1 MPIVAIATI
10 AIIAT
15 IATIVPIA
23 TIATIVAISTL
34 NSQLSTFKM
43 TVYEIAEEFIQLTNC
58 SVFLTGKA
66 GTGKTTML
74 RQIREVAFKQTAV
87 VAPTGVAAI
96 NAGGTTIHS
105 FFQLPFSPF
114 LPTIEAKKAF
124 IAKQQVSSVRRKIYR
139 ELELLIID
147 EVSMVRAD
155 VLDAIDT
162 VLRHYRFRP
171 NEPFGG
177 VQVVF
182 IGDMYQ
188 LPPVCVGEEW
198 ELLRR
203 YYESPYFFHS
213 QVIYQDPP
221 IYIELDKIFRQSN
234 QQFINLLNE
243 VRNNQLTPDTF
254 RLLSHCYQPN
264 FRNVDEYITLTTHNA
279 SADAINNDELAKID
293 APYYKFMA
301 HIDRDFPER
310 IFPTEVELVLKLGAK
325 VMFIANDMAQP
336 RRYYN
341 GKIGEI
347 TEINDNEIWVTC
359 DGESEAIKVSLEV
372 WENKSY
378 TIDPETNQLE
388 EKTLGTFTQY
398 PLRLA
403 WAITIH
409 KSQGLTFDR
418 VVIDAAAAF
427 ASGQV
432 YVALSRCR
440 SLDGIVLTSQIN
452 PNSLAV
458 DPQIVRYS
466 EQRLPIVELERQVE
480 LFKSRYSL
488 QLLVKLFSLE
498 DLMSHTVSFV
508 NYIKTVLD
516 DFNEDT
522 APYLDELLANVNSLY
537 AVARR
542 FVAQLLSFN
551 PKSDIVRIAERVKAA
566 AGYFVPQLDDL
577 LILIESS
584 PAITES
590 KVEAQDYIDRLQAIF
605 EITSQLRH
613 VIDGI
618 ADDISVVNYFDAKQS
633 YKVPPFKVKA
643 YVVEREVKMLKTDH
657 PKLYKMLATWRND
670 YCKENNIPAFQMF
683 GNATLV
689 EVSNKL
695 PIEIE
700 QLIKIKG
707 FGKIKIQRFG
717 KECVD
722 IVRIYCRENGIEASS
737 QSDITFEP
745 ESEYGD
751 EKPKKRKRREKEKV
765 EKIPSEEIT
774 LSLIN
779 QGKTLQEIADERGLV
794 LGTIYTHL
802 AKLIHAKK
810 IDIAQYVDADLL
822 NKVMSILNTTPEI
835 SNSELFEFLEGSATY
850 DDLRLIRAY
859 QLSINNQ

>member
-1 MPIVAIATI
+1 MSI
-10 AIIAT
+10 
-15 IATIVPIA
+15 
-23 TIATIVAISTL
+23 
-34 NSQLSTFKM
+34 
-43 TVYEIAEEFIQLTNC
+43 YEIAEEFIQLTNC

-74 RQIREVAFKQTAV
+74 RQIRDVAFKQIAV

-114 LPTIEAKKAF
+114 IPTIEAKKSF
-124 IAKQQVSSVRRKIYR
+124 IAKQQVNNVRRKIYR

-198 ELLRR
+198 DLLRR
-203 YYESPYFFHS
+203 YYETPYFFHS
-213 QVIYQDPP
+213 QVIRQDPP

-254 RLLSHCYQPN
+254 RLLNHCYQPN

-310 IFPTEVELVLKLGAK
+310 IFPTEIELILKLGAK

-347 TEINDNEIWVTC
+347 TEINNNEIWVTC
-359 DGESEAIKVSLEV
+359 EGETEAIKVSLEV

-378 TIDPETNQLE
+378 TIDPKTNQIE
-388 EKTLGTFTQY
+388 EKLLGTFTQY

-480 LFKSRYSL
+480 LFKSRYSI
-488 QLLVKLFSLE
+488 QLLAKLFSLE
-498 DLMSHTVSFV
+498 DLMSHTFSFV

-522 APYLDELLANVNSLY
+522 VPYLDEILKRVNDLY
-537 AVARR
+537 AVAQR

-551 PKSDIVRIAERVKAA
+551 PKSDILRIAERVKAA
-566 AGYFVPQLDDL
+566 SGYFVPQLDDL

-590 KVEAQDYIDRLQAIF
+590 KVEAQDYIDRLQAVF
-605 EITSQLRH
+605 EIASQLRH
-613 VIDGI
+613 IIAGI
-618 ADDISVVNYFDAKQS
+618 ADDISVINYFDVKQS

-643 YVVEREVKMLKTDH
+643 YVVEREVKMLKTEH
-657 PKLYKMLATWRND
+657 PKLYKMLATWRNE

-683 GNATLV
+683 SNATLV
-689 EVSNKL
+689 EVSNRL
-695 PIEIE
+695 PIELE
-700 QLIKIKG
+700 SLIKIKG

-722 IVRIYCRENGIEASS
+722 IVRIYCRENGIDASS
-737 QSDITFEP
+737 QSDIAFEP
-745 ESEYGD
+745 ESEYGNAAEEGRD
-751 EKPKKRKRREKEKV
+751 AINCVSKNKKSRRKEKEKK
-765 EKIPSEEIT
+765 EKTPTEEIT

-779 QGKTLQEIADERGLV
+779 QGKTLQEIADERSLV
-794 LGTIYTHL
+794 LSTIYTHL

-822 NKVMSILNTTPEI
+822 DRVMLILNETPEI
-835 SNSELFEFLEGSATY
+835 SNSELFERFEGFVTY
-850 DDLRLIRAY
+850 DELRLIRAH
-859 QLSINNQ
+859 QLSSNNQSVDH

>member
-1 MPIVAIATI
+1 MTI
-10 AIIAT
+10 
-15 IATIVPIA
+15 
-23 TIATIVAISTL
+23 
-34 NSQLSTFKM
+34 
-43 TVYEIAEEFIQLTNC
+43 YEIAEEFIQLTNC
-58 SVFLTGKA
+58 SIFLTGKA

-74 RQIREVAFKQTAV
+74 RQIREAAFKQTAV

-114 LPTIEAKKAF
+114 IPTVEAKKSF
-124 IAKQQVSSVRRKIYR
+124 IAKQQVNSVRRKIYR

-155 VLDAIDT
+155 MLDAIDT

-198 ELLRR
+198 DLLRR

-213 QVIYQDPP
+213 QVIKQQPP

-243 VRNNQLTPDTF
+243 VRNNQLTSDTL
-254 RLLSHCYQPN
+254 RLLNLCYNPD
-264 FRNVDEYITLTTHNA
+264 FRNVDDYITLTTHNA

-293 APYYKFMA
+293 AHYYKYMA

-310 IFPTEVELVLKLGAK
+310 IFPTEVELTLKLGAK

-347 TEINDNEIWVTC
+347 TEINNNEIWVTC

-378 TIDPETNQLE
+378 TIDPKTNQLE

-440 SLDGIVLTSQIN
+440 SLDGIVLTSLIN

-466 EQRLPIVELERQVE
+466 EQRLPIAELECQVE
-480 LFKSRYSL
+480 LFKSRYSI

-498 DLMSHTVSFV
+498 DLMSHTFSFV
-508 NYIKTVLD
+508 NYIKTVLA
-516 DFNEDT
+516 DFNEET
-522 APYLDELLANVNSLY
+522 APYLDEVLTRVNSLY
-537 AVARR
+537 AVAQR

-566 AGYFVPQLDDL
+566 AGYFIPQLDDL

-605 EITSQLRH
+605 EIASQLRH

-618 ADDISVVNYFDAKQS
+618 SDDISVINYFDAKQS

-657 PKLYKMLATWRND
+657 PKLYKILASWRND
-670 YCKENNIPAFQMF
+670 YCKDNNIPVYTMF
-683 GNATLV
+683 SNATLV
-689 EVSNKL
+689 EISNSL

-700 QLIKIKG
+700 KLPKIKG
-707 FGKIKIQRFG
+707 FGKVKIQRFG
-717 KECVD
+717 KECID
-722 IVRIYCRENGIEASS
+722 IVRIYCRENGIDTST
-737 QSDITFEP
+737 QSNIAFES

-751 EKPKKRKRREKEKV
+751 ETPKKRKRREKEKV

-779 QGKTLQEIADERGLV
+779 QDKTLQEIADERTLT

-822 NKVMSILNTTPEI
+822 DRVMSILDATPEI
-835 SNSELFEFLEGSATY
+835 SNSELFESLEGSVTY
-850 DDLRLIRAY
+850 EELRLIRAY
-859 QLSINNQ
+859 QLSSNNK

>member
-1 MPIVAIATI
+1 MTI
-10 AIIAT
+10 
-15 IATIVPIA
+15 
-23 TIATIVAISTL
+23 
-34 NSQLSTFKM
+34 
-43 TVYEIAEEFIQLTNC
+43 YEIAEEFIQLTNC
-58 SVFLTGKA
+58 SIFLTGKA

-74 RQIREVAFKQTAV
+74 RQIREATFKQTAV

-124 IAKQQVSSVRRKIYR
+124 IAKQQVSNVRRKIYR

-213 QVIYQDPP
+213 QVIHKDPP

-254 RLLSHCYQPN
+254 RLLNHCYQPN

-347 TEINDNEIWVTC
+347 TEINDSEIWVTC

-480 LFKSRYSL
+480 LFKSRYSI
-488 QLLVKLFSLE
+488 QLLVKLFGLG

-522 APYLDELLANVNSLY
+522 APYLDDVLARVNSLY

-542 FVAQLLSFN
+542 FVAQILSFN

-670 YCKENNIPAFQMF
+670 YCKENNIIVYQMF
-683 GNATLV
+683 TNKVLV
-689 EVSNKL
+689 DVSNSL
-695 PIEIE
+695 PTEIE
-700 QLIKIKG
+700 HLSKIKG

-722 IVRIYCRENGIEASS
+722 IVRIYCRENGIDVSA
-737 QSDITFEP
+737 QADIAFEP

-779 QGKTLQEIADERGLV
+779 QGKTLPEIADERGLV

-822 NKVMSILNTTPEI
+822 NRVMSILNTTPEI
-835 SNSELFEFLEGSATY
+835 SNSELFESLEGSATY

-859 QLSINNQ
+859 QLSDSNK

>member
-1 MPIVAIATI
+1 MTI
-10 AIIAT
+10 
-15 IATIVPIA
+15 
-23 TIATIVAISTL
+23 
-34 NSQLSTFKM
+34 
-43 TVYEIAEEFIQLTNC
+43 YEIAEEFIQLTNC
-58 SVFLTGKA
+58 SIFLTGKA

-74 RQIREVAFKQTAV
+74 RQIREATFKQTAV

-124 IAKQQVSSVRRKIYR
+124 IAKQQVSNVRRKIYR

-213 QVIYQDPP
+213 QVIHKDPP

-234 QQFINLLNE
+234 QLFINLLNE

-254 RLLSHCYQPN
+254 RLLNHCYQPN

-480 LFKSRYSL
+480 LFKSRYSI
-488 QLLVKLFSLE
+488 QLLVKLFGLG

-522 APYLDELLANVNSLY
+522 APYLDDVLARVNSLY

-670 YCKENNIPAFQMF
+670 YCKENNIIVYQMF
-683 GNATLV
+683 TNKVLV
-689 EVSNKL
+689 DVSNSL
-695 PIEIE
+695 PTEIE
-700 QLIKIKG
+700 HLSKIKG

-722 IVRIYCRENGIEASS
+722 IVRIYCRENGIDVSA
-737 QSDITFEP
+737 QADIAFEP

-779 QGKTLQEIADERGLV
+779 QGKTLPEIADERGLV

-822 NKVMSILNTTPEI
+822 NRVMSILNTTPEI
-835 SNSELFEFLEGSATY
+835 SNSELFESLEGSATY

>member
-1 MPIVAIATI
+1 MSI
-10 AIIAT
+10 
-15 IATIVPIA
+15 
-23 TIATIVAISTL
+23 
-34 NSQLSTFKM
+34 
-43 TVYEIAEEFIQLTNC
+43 YEIAEEFIQLTNC
-58 SVFLTGKA
+58 SIFLTGKA

-74 RQIREVAFKQTAV
+74 RQIREATFKQTAV

-124 IAKQQVSSVRRKIYR
+124 IAKQQVSNVRRKIYR

-213 QVIYQDPP
+213 QVIHKDPP

-234 QQFINLLNE
+234 QLFINLLNE

-254 RLLSHCYQPN
+254 RLLNHCYQPN

-480 LFKSRYSL
+480 LFKSRYSI
-488 QLLVKLFSLE
+488 QLLVKLFGLG

-522 APYLDELLANVNSLY
+522 APYLDDVLARVNSLY

-542 FVAQLLSFN
+542 FVAQILSFN

-670 YCKENNIPAFQMF
+670 YCKENNIIVYQMF
-683 GNATLV
+683 TNKVLV
-689 EVSNKL
+689 DVSNSL
-695 PIEIE
+695 PTEIE
-700 QLIKIKG
+700 HLSKIKG

-722 IVRIYCRENGIEASS
+722 IVRIYCRENGIDVSA
-737 QSDITFEP
+737 QADIAFEP

-779 QGKTLQEIADERGLV
+779 QGKTLPEIADERGLV

-822 NKVMSILNTTPEI
+822 NRVMSILNTTPEI
-835 SNSELFEFLEGSATY
+835 SNSELFESLEGSATY

-859 QLSINNQ
+859 QLSDSNK

>member
-1 MPIVAIATI
+1 
-10 AIIAT
+10 
-15 IATIVPIA
+15 
-23 TIATIVAISTL
+23 
-34 NSQLSTFKM
+34 M

-114 LPTIEAKKAF
+114 IPTIEAKKSF
-124 IAKQQVSSVRRKIYR
+124 IAKQQVNSVRRKIYR

-378 TIDPETNQLE
+378 TIDPKTNQLE

-537 AVARR
+537 TVARR
-542 FVAQLLSFN
+542 FIAQLLSFN

>member
-1 MPIVAIATI
+1 MEKESCFKELT
-10 AIIAT
+10 
-15 IATIVPIA
+15 
-23 TIATIVAISTL
+23 
-34 NSQLSTFKM
+34 NSQLELAYDLIENTG
-43 TVYEIAEEFIQLTNC
+43 VNL
-58 SVFLTGKA
+58 FLTGKA
-66 GTGKTTML
+66 GTGKTTFL
-74 RQIREVAFKQTAV
+74 RKLQRQSYKRMVV

-96 NAGGTTIHS
+96 NAGGVTIHS

-114 LPTIEAKKAF
+114 LPTIEEKKAF
-124 IAKQQVSSVRRKIYR
+124 IAKQQVNSVRRKIYR

-155 VLDAIDT
+155 MLDAIDT

-198 ELLRR
+198 DLLRR

-213 QVIYQDPP
+213 QVIKQQPP

-234 QQFINLLNE
+234 QRFINLLNE
-243 VRNNQLTPDTF
+243 VRNNQLTPDTL
-254 RLLSHCYQPN
+254 RLLNLCYQPD
-264 FRNVDEYITLTTHNA
+264 FRNVDDYITLTTHNA
-279 SADAINNDELAKID
+279 SADAINNDELVKID
-293 APYYKFMA
+293 APYYKYMA

-310 IFPTEVELVLKLGAK
+310 IFPTDVELTLKLGAK

-347 TEINDNEIWVTC
+347 TEINNNEIWVTC

-378 TIDPETNQLE
+378 TIDPKTNQLE

-440 SLDGIVLTSQIN
+440 SLDGIVLTSLIN

-466 EQRLPIVELERQVE
+466 EQRLPIAELECQVE
-480 LFKSRYSL
+480 LFKSRYSI

-498 DLMSHTVSFV
+498 DLMSHTFSFV
-508 NYIKTVLD
+508 NYIKTVLA
-516 DFNEDT
+516 DFNEET
-522 APYLDELLANVNSLY
+522 APYLDEVLTRVNSLY
-537 AVARR
+537 AVAQR

-566 AGYFVPQLDDL
+566 AGYFIPQLDDL

-590 KVEAQDYIDRLQAIF
+590 KVEAQDYVDRLQAIF
-605 EITSQLRH
+605 EIASQLRH

-618 ADDISVVNYFDAKQS
+618 ADDISVINYFDAKQS

-657 PKLYKMLATWRND
+657 PKLYKMLASWRND
-670 YCKENNIPAFQMF
+670 YCKDNNIPVYTMF
-683 GNATLV
+683 SNATLV
-689 EVSNKL
+689 EISNRL

-700 QLIKIKG
+700 QLPKIKG
-707 FGKIKIQRFG
+707 FGKVKIQRFG
-717 KECVD
+717 KECID
-722 IVRIYCRENGIEASS
+722 IVRIYCRENGIDTTT
-737 QSDITFEP
+737 QSDIAFEP

-751 EKPKKRKRREKEKV
+751 ETPKKRKRREKEKA

-779 QGKTLQEIADERGLV
+779 QGKTLQEIADERTLT

-810 IDIAQYVDADLL
+810 
-822 NKVMSILNTTPEI
+822 NRHRSICRCRFI
-835 SNSELFEFLEGSATY
+835 G
-850 DDLRLIRAY
+850 
-859 QLSINNQ
+859 

>member
-1 MPIVAIATI
+1 MTI
-10 AIIAT
+10 
-15 IATIVPIA
+15 
-23 TIATIVAISTL
+23 
-34 NSQLSTFKM
+34 
-43 TVYEIAEEFIQLTNC
+43 YEIAEEFIQLTNC

-74 RQIREVAFKQTAV
+74 RQIREVAFKQIAV

-114 LPTIEAKKAF
+114 LPTIEAKKSF
-124 IAKQQVSSVRRKIYR
+124 IAKQQVSRVRRKIYR

-162 VLRHYRFRP
+162 VLRHYRFRS

-198 ELLRR
+198 DLLRR

-213 QVIYQDPP
+213 QVIKQQPP

-234 QQFINLLNE
+234 QMFINLLNE
-243 VRNNQLTPDTF
+243 VRNNQLTPDTL
-254 RLLSHCYQPN
+254 RLLNHCYQPN

-279 SADAINNDELAKID
+279 SADAINNNELAKID
-293 APYYKFMA
+293 APYYKFIA

-310 IFPTEVELVLKLGAK
+310 NFPTEVELTLKLGAK

-347 TEINDNEIWVTC
+347 TEINNDEIWVTC
-359 DGESEAIKVSLEV
+359 DGEDEAIKVSLEI

-378 TIDPETNQLE
+378 TIDPKTNQIE
-388 EKTLGTFTQY
+388 EKLLGTFTQY

-466 EQRLPIVELERQVE
+466 EQRLPIAELECQVE
-480 LFKSRYSL
+480 LFKSRYSI

-498 DLMSHTVSFV
+498 DLMSHTFSFV
-508 NYIKTVLD
+508 NYIKTVLA
-516 DFNEDT
+516 DFNEET
-522 APYLDELLANVNSLY
+522 APYLDEVLTRVNSLY
-537 AVARR
+537 AVAQR

-566 AGYFVPQLDDL
+566 AGYFIPQLDDL

-605 EITSQLRH
+605 EIASQLRH

-618 ADDISVVNYFDAKQS
+618 SNDISVINYFDAKQS

-657 PKLYKMLATWRND
+657 PKLYKILASWRND
-670 YCKENNIPAFQMF
+670 YCKDNNIPVYTMF
-683 GNATLV
+683 NNATLV
-689 EVSNKL
+689 EVSNRL

-700 QLIKIKG
+700 QLVKIKG

-722 IVRIYCRENGIEASS
+722 IVRIYCRENGIDVSA
-737 QSDITFEP
+737 QSDIGFEP
-745 ESEYGD
+745 ESDYGD
-751 EKPKKRKRREKEKV
+751 EIPKKSKRSKKEKA
-765 EKIPSEEIT
+765 EKTPSEEIT

-779 QGKTLQEIADERGLV
+779 QGKTLQDVADERGLV
-794 LGTIYTHL
+794 LSTIYTHL

-810 IDIAQYVDADLL
+810 IDIAQYVDVDLL
-822 NKVMSILNTTPEI
+822 DRVMSILTAAPEI
-835 SNSELFEFLEGSATY
+835 SNTELFESFKGSVSY
-850 DDLRLIRAY
+850 DELRLIRAY
-859 QLSINNQ
+859 QVSIVGN

>member
-1 MPIVAIATI
+1 MSI
-10 AIIAT
+10 
-15 IATIVPIA
+15 
-23 TIATIVAISTL
+23 
-34 NSQLSTFKM
+34 
-43 TVYEIAEEFIQLTNC
+43 YEIAEEFIQLTNC

-74 RQIREVAFKQTAV
+74 RQIRDVAFKQTAV

-114 LPTIEAKKAF
+114 IPTIEAKKSF
-124 IAKQQVSSVRRKIYR
+124 IAKQQVNNVRRKIYR

-198 ELLRR
+198 DLLRR
-203 YYESPYFFHS
+203 YYETPYFFHS
-213 QVIYQDPP
+213 QVIRQDPP

-254 RLLSHCYQPN
+254 RLLNHCYQPN

-310 IFPTEVELVLKLGAK
+310 IFPTEIELILKLGAK

-347 TEINDNEIWVTC
+347 TEINNNEIWVTC
-359 DGESEAIKVSLEV
+359 EGETEAIKVSLEV

-378 TIDPETNQLE
+378 TINPKTNQIE
-388 EKTLGTFTQY
+388 EKLLGTFTQY

-440 SLDGIVLTSQIN
+440 SLDGIVLTSQVN

-480 LFKSRYSL
+480 LFKSRYSI
-488 QLLVKLFSLE
+488 QLLAKLFSLE
-498 DLMSHTVSFV
+498 DLMSHTFSFV

-522 APYLDELLANVNSLY
+522 APYLDEILKRVNDLY
-537 AVARR
+537 AVAQR

-551 PKSDIVRIAERVKAA
+551 PKLDIVRIAERVKAA
-566 AGYFVPQLDDL
+566 SSYFVPQLDDL

-590 KVEAQDYIDRLQAIF
+590 KVEAQDYIDRLQAVF
-605 EITSQLRH
+605 EIASQLRH
-613 VIDGI
+613 IITGI
-618 ADDISVVNYFDAKQS
+618 ADDISVINYFDVKQS

-643 YVVEREVKMLKTDH
+643 YVVEREVKMLKIEH
-657 PKLYKMLATWRND
+657 PKLYKMLATWRNE

-683 GNATLV
+683 SNATLV
-689 EVSNKL
+689 EVSNRL
-695 PIEIE
+695 PIELE
-700 QLIKIKG
+700 SLIKIKG

-722 IVRIYCRENGIEASS
+722 IVRIYCRENGIDASS
-737 QSDITFEP
+737 QSDIAF
-745 ESEYGD
+745 ESEAEYLSGD
-751 EKPKKRKRREKEKV
+751 TAYHVRSDQDEQSLTKKSRNKRTRKEKI
-765 EKIPSEEIT
+765 EKTPTEEIT

-779 QGKTLQEIADERGLV
+779 LGKTLQEIADERSLV
-794 LGTIYTHL
+794 LSTIYTHL

-822 NKVMSILNTTPEI
+822 DRVMLILNETPEI
-835 SNSELFEFLEGSATY
+835 SNSELFERLEGSVTY
-850 DDLRLIRAY
+850 DELRLIRAH
-859 QLSINNQ
+859 QLSSNNQ

>member
-1 MPIVAIATI
+1 MSI
-10 AIIAT
+10 
-15 IATIVPIA
+15 
-23 TIATIVAISTL
+23 
-34 NSQLSTFKM
+34 
-43 TVYEIAEEFIQLTNC
+43 YEIAEEFIQLTNC
-58 SVFLTGKA
+58 SIFLTGKA

-74 RQIREVAFKQTAV
+74 RQIRQNSLKQIAV

-105 FFQLPFSPF
+105 FFQLPLSPII
-114 LPTIEAKKAF
+114 PTPEARKSF
-124 IAKQQVSSVRRKIYR
+124 IAKQQVNDVRRKVFR

-162 VLRHYRFRP
+162 VLRHYRFRR

-188 LPPVCVGEEW
+188 LPPVCVGDEW

-213 QVIYQDPP
+213 QVIKQQPP

-254 RLLSHCYQPN
+254 RLLNLCYKPD
-264 FRNVDEYITLTTHNA
+264 FRNVEEYITLTTHNA
-279 SADAINNDELAKID
+279 SADAINNDELSKID

-301 HIDRDFPER
+301 RVDRDFPER
-310 IFPTEVELVLKLGAK
+310 NFPTEIELTLKHGAK
-325 VMFIANDMAQP
+325 VMFIANDLSQP

-347 TEINDNEIWVTC
+347 TDINSDEIWVTC
-359 DGESEAIKVSLEV
+359 DGESEPIKVSLEV

-378 TIDPETNQLE
+378 TLDPKTNQIE
-388 EKTLGTFTQY
+388 EKLLGTFTQY

-409 KSQGLTFDR
+409 KSQGLTFDK

-452 PNSLAV
+452 PHSLAV

-466 EQRLPIVELERQVE
+466 EQRLPIAELERQVE
-480 LFKSRYSL
+480 LFKSRYSI
-488 QLLVKLFSLE
+488 QLLTKLFSLE
-498 DLMSHTVSFV
+498 DLMSHTFDFY
-508 NYIKTVLD
+508 NYIKTVLA
-516 DFNEDT
+516 DFNEET
-522 APYLDELLANVNSLY
+522 APYLEDLFTQVNELY
-537 AVARR
+537 G
-542 FVAQLLSFN
+542 VAQRFIYQLNNSN
-551 PKSDIVRIAERVKAA
+551 PTDIEFISSRVKAA
-566 AGYFVPQLDDL
+566 SGYFIPKLDDL
-577 LILIESS
+577 LTLIESS

-590 KVEAQDYIDRLQAIF
+590 KVEAQDYTDRLQSVF

-613 VIDGI
+613 IISGI
-618 ADDISVVNYFDAKQS
+618 AEDISVVNYFNVKQS
-633 YKVPPFKVKA
+633 YRVPTFKVKA
-643 YVVEREVKMLKTDH
+643 YVVEREVNMLKTEH
-657 PKLYKMLATWRND
+657 PKLYKMLASWRND
-670 YCKENNIPAFQMF
+670 YCKENNIIVYQMF
-683 GNATLV
+683 TNKVLV
-689 EVSNKL
+689 DVSNCL
-695 PIEIE
+695 PTEIE
-700 QLIKIKG
+700 HLSKIKG
-707 FGKIKIQRFG
+707 FGKVKIQRYG
-717 KECVD
+717 QDCID
-722 IVRIYCRENGIEASS
+722 IVRLYCRENGI
-737 QSDITFEP
+737 DITTQSNIFFEP

-751 EKPKKRKRREKEKV
+751 EVTESRDAIDSVSKPKKPKRKNKEKA

-774 LSLIN
+774 LTLLN
-779 QGKTLQEIADERGLV
+779 QGKTPEEVASERDMTI
-794 LGTIYTHL
+794 GTIYTHM
-802 AKLIHAKK
+802 AKLINTKK
-810 IDIAQYVDADLL
+810 IDIDQYVDADLL
-822 NKVMSILNTTPEI
+822 NLVMSILNKTPEL
-835 SNSELFEFLEGSATY
+835 SNSELFEQLNGSVSY
-850 DDLRLIRAY
+850 DILRLIRAY
-859 QLSINNQ
+859 QLLHLDC

>member
-1 MPIVAIATI
+1 MSI
-10 AIIAT
+10 
-15 IATIVPIA
+15 
-23 TIATIVAISTL
+23 
-34 NSQLSTFKM
+34 
-43 TVYEIAEEFIQLTNC
+43 YEIAEEFIQLTNC
-58 SVFLTGKA
+58 SIFLTGKA

-74 RQIREVAFKQTAV
+74 RQIREAAFKQTAV

-105 FFQLPFSPF
+105 FFQLPLSPF
-114 LPTIEAKKAF
+114 LPTPEFRKSF
-124 IAKQQVSSVRRKIYR
+124 IAKQQVNNVRRKIYR

-155 VLDAIDT
+155 MLDAIDT
-162 VLRHYRFRP
+162 VLRHYRYRP

-188 LPPVCVGEEW
+188 LPPVCVGGEW

-213 QVIYQDPP
+213 QVIKLQPP

-254 RLLSHCYQPN
+254 RLLNLCYKPN
-264 FRNVDEYITLTTHNA
+264 FRNVEEYITLTTHNA
-279 SADAINNDELAKID
+279 SADAINNDELSKID
-293 APYYKFMA
+293 APYYRFEA

-310 IFPTEVELVLKLGAK
+310 NFPTEVELSLKLGAK

-347 TEINDNEIWVTC
+347 TEINNDEIWVTC
-359 DGESEAIKVSLEV
+359 DGEDEAIKVSLEV

-378 TIDPETNQLE
+378 TINPKTNQLE

-452 PNSLAV
+452 PYSLSV

-480 LFKSRYSL
+480 QHKSRYSI
-488 QLLVKLFSLE
+488 QILVKLFSFE
-498 DLMSHTVSFV
+498 DLMSHTFEFV
-508 NYIKTVLD
+508 NYIKTVLA

-522 APYLDELLANVNSLY
+522 APYLDEVFNLVNSIY
-537 AVARR
+537 SVALR
-542 FVAQLLSFN
+542 FVAQLMSFD
-551 PKSDIVRIAERVKAA
+551 PQLDIERIKQRVNAA
-566 AGYFVPQLDDL
+566 SNYFVPQLDDL
-577 LILIESS
+577 LVLIESS

-590 KVEAQDYIDRLQAIF
+590 KVEAQDYVDRLQSVF
-605 EITSQLRH
+605 EIASHLRH
-613 VIDGI
+613 VIAGI
-618 ADDISVVNYFDAKQS
+618 TDDISVINYFDVKQT

-643 YVVEREVKMLKTDH
+643 YVVEREVKMLKTNH

-670 YCKENNIPAFQMF
+670 YCKDNNIPAFQMF
-683 GNATLV
+683 SNATLV
-689 EVSNKL
+689 EVSNCL
-695 PIEIE
+695 PIELE
-700 QLIKIKG
+700 SLIKIKG

-722 IVRIYCRENGIEASS
+722 IVRIYCRENGIDASA
-737 QSDITFEP
+737 QSDIAF
-745 ESEYGD
+745 ESES
-751 EKPKKRKRREKEKV
+751 EHVEEMPKKRIRRAKEKI

-774 LSLIN
+774 FSLIQ
-779 QGKTLQEIADERGLV
+779 QGKKLQEIADERGLV
-794 LGTIYTHL
+794 LSTIYTHL

-822 NKVMSILNTTPEI
+822 NRVMLILNETPEI
-835 SNSELFEFLEGSATY
+835 SNSELFECLEGSATY
-850 DDLRLIRAY
+850 DDLKLIRAH
-859 QLSINNQ
+859 QLLSLNH

>member
-1 MPIVAIATI
+1 MSI
-10 AIIAT
+10 
-15 IATIVPIA
+15 
-23 TIATIVAISTL
+23 
-34 NSQLSTFKM
+34 
-43 TVYEIAEEFIQLTNC
+43 YEIAEEFIQFTNC
-58 SVFLTGKA
+58 SIFLTGKA

-74 RQIREVAFKQTAV
+74 RQIRENSLKQIAV

-114 LPTIEAKKAF
+114 IPTAEAKKSF
-124 IAKQQVSSVRRKIYR
+124 IAKQQVNDVRRKIYR

-155 VLDAIDT
+155 ILDAIDT
-162 VLRHYRFRP
+162 VLRHYRFRR

-188 LPPVCVGEEW
+188 LPPVCVGDEW

-213 QVIYQDPP
+213 QVVKQQPP

-243 VRNNQLTPDTF
+243 VRNNQLTPDTL
-254 RLLSHCYQPN
+254 RLLNLCYNPD

-293 APYYKFMA
+293 APYYKYMA

-310 IFPTEVELVLKLGAK
+310 IFPTDVELTLKLGAK

-347 TEINDNEIWVTC
+347 TEINNNEIWVTC

-378 TIDPETNQLE
+378 TIDPKTNQLE

-409 KSQGLTFDR
+409 KSQGLTFDK

-452 PNSLAV
+452 PYSLAV
-458 DPQIVRYS
+458 DPNIVRYS

-480 LFKSRYSL
+480 LFKSRYSV
-488 QLLVKLFSLE
+488 QLLTKLFSLE
-498 DLMSHTVSFV
+498 DLMSHTFDFY
-508 NYIKTVLD
+508 NYIKTVLA

-522 APYLDELLANVNSLY
+522 APYLEDLFTQVNELY
-537 AVARR
+537 G
-542 FVAQLLSFN
+542 VAQRFIYQLNNAN
-551 PKSDIVRIAERVKAA
+551 PTDIEFISSRVNAA
-566 AGYFVPQLDDL
+566 SGYFVPKLDDL
-577 LILIESS
+577 LVLIESS

-590 KVEAQDYIDRLQAIF
+590 KVEAQDYVDRLQAVF
-605 EITSQLRH
+605 EIASQLRH
-613 VIDGI
+613 IIAGI
-618 ADDISVVNYFDAKQS
+618 ADDISVVNYFNVKQS

-643 YVVEREVKMLKTDH
+643 YVVEREVKMLKTEH
-657 PKLYKMLATWRND
+657 PKLYKLLASWRND
-670 YCKENNIPAFQMF
+670 YCKENNIIVYQMF
-683 GNATLV
+683 TNKVLV
-689 EVSNKL
+689 DISNLL
-695 PIEIE
+695 PTEIE
-700 QLIKIKG
+700 HLSKIKG
-707 FGKIKIQRFG
+707 FGKIKIQRYG
-717 KECVD
+717 QDCID
-722 IVRIYCRENGIEASS
+722 IVRLYCRENGI
-737 QSDITFEP
+737 DITTQSNIFFEP
-745 ESEYGD
+745 ESEYGNAVEEGRD
-751 EKPKKRKRREKEKV
+751 AINCVSKNKKSRRKEKEKI
-765 EKIPSEEIT
+765 EKAPTEEIT

-779 QGKTLQEIADERGLV
+779 QGKTLQEIADERSLV
-794 LGTIYTHL
+794 LSTIYTHL

-822 NKVMSILNTTPEI
+822 CRVMAILNATPEI
-835 SNSELFEFLEGSATY
+835 SNSELFESLEGSVTY
-850 DDLRLIRAY
+850 EELRLIRAY
-859 QLSINNQ
+859 QLSDSNK

>member
-1 MPIVAIATI
+1 MTI
-10 AIIAT
+10 
-15 IATIVPIA
+15 
-23 TIATIVAISTL
+23 
-34 NSQLSTFKM
+34 
-43 TVYEIAEEFIQLTNC
+43 YEIAEEFIQLTNC
-58 SVFLTGKA
+58 SIFLTGKA

-74 RQIREVAFKQTAV
+74 RQIREAAFKQTAV

-114 LPTIEAKKAF
+114 IPTVEAKKSF
-124 IAKQQVSSVRRKIYR
+124 IAKQQVNSVRRKIYR

-155 VLDAIDT
+155 MLDAIDT

-198 ELLRR
+198 DLLRR

-213 QVIYQDPP
+213 QVIKQQPP

-243 VRNNQLTPDTF
+243 VRNNQLTPDTL
-254 RLLSHCYQPN
+254 RLLNLCYNPD
-264 FRNVDEYITLTTHNA
+264 FRNVDDYITLTTHNA

-293 APYYKFMA
+293 APYYKYMA

-310 IFPTEVELVLKLGAK
+310 IFPTEVELTLKLGAK

-347 TEINDNEIWVTC
+347 TEINNNEIWVTC

-378 TIDPETNQLE
+378 TIDPKTNQLE

-440 SLDGIVLTSQIN
+440 SLDGIVLTSLIN
-452 PNSLAV
+452 PNSLVV

-466 EQRLPIVELERQVE
+466 EQRLPIAELECQVE
-480 LFKSRYSL
+480 LFKSRYSI

-498 DLMSHTVSFV
+498 DLISHTFSFV
-508 NYIKTVLD
+508 NYIKTVLA
-516 DFNEDT
+516 DFNEET
-522 APYLDELLANVNSLY
+522 APYLDEVLTRVNSLY
-537 AVARR
+537 AVAQR
-542 FVAQLLSFN
+542 FVVQLLSFN

-566 AGYFVPQLDDL
+566 AGYFIPQLDDL

-605 EITSQLRH
+605 EIASQLRH

-618 ADDISVVNYFDAKQS
+618 SDDISVINYFDAKQS

-657 PKLYKMLATWRND
+657 PKLYKILASWRND
-670 YCKENNIPAFQMF
+670 YCKDNNIPVYTMF
-683 GNATLV
+683 SNATLV
-689 EVSNKL
+689 EISNRL

-700 QLIKIKG
+700 QLPKIKG
-707 FGKIKIQRFG
+707 FGKVKIQRFG
-717 KECVD
+717 KECID
-722 IVRIYCRENGIEASS
+722 IVRIYCRENGIDTST
-737 QSDITFEP
+737 QSNIAFES

-751 EKPKKRKRREKEKV
+751 ETPKKRKRREKEKV

-779 QGKTLQEIADERGLV
+779 QGKTLQEIADERTLT

-822 NKVMSILNTTPEI
+822 DRVMSILDATPEI
-835 SNSELFEFLEGSATY
+835 SNSELFESLEGSVTY
-850 DDLRLIRAY
+850 EELRLIRAY
-859 QLSINNQ
+859 QLSNSNK

>member
-1 MPIVAIATI
+1 MFIAAIAAIVAIVA
-10 AIIAT
+10 
-15 IATIVPIA
+15 IVPIA

-537 AVARR
+537 TVARR
-542 FVAQLLSFN
+542 FIAQLLSFN

-859 QLSINNQ
+859 QLSINN

>member
-1 MPIVAIATI
+1 MTI
-10 AIIAT
+10 
-15 IATIVPIA
+15 
-23 TIATIVAISTL
+23 
-34 NSQLSTFKM
+34 
-43 TVYEIAEEFIQLTNC
+43 YEIAEEFIQLTNC
-58 SVFLTGKA
+58 SIFLTGKA

-74 RQIREVAFKQTAV
+74 RQIREAAFKQTAV

-114 LPTIEAKKAF
+114 IPTVEAKKSF
-124 IAKQQVSSVRRKIYR
+124 IAKQQVNSVRRKIYR

-155 VLDAIDT
+155 MLDAIDT

-198 ELLRR
+198 DLLRR

-213 QVIYQDPP
+213 QVIKQQPP

-243 VRNNQLTPDTF
+243 VRNNQLTPDTL
-254 RLLSHCYQPN
+254 RLLNLCYQPD
-264 FRNVDEYITLTTHNA
+264 FRNVDDYITLTTHNA

-293 APYYKFMA
+293 APYYKYMA

-310 IFPTEVELVLKLGAK
+310 IFPTDVELTLKLGAK

-347 TEINDNEIWVTC
+347 TEINNNEIWVTC

-378 TIDPETNQLE
+378 TIDPKTNQLE

-440 SLDGIVLTSQIN
+440 SLDGIVLTSLIN

-466 EQRLPIVELERQVE
+466 EQRLPIAELECQVE
-480 LFKSRYSL
+480 LFKSRYSI

-498 DLMSHTVSFV
+498 DLMSHTFSFV
-508 NYIKTVLD
+508 NYIKTVLA
-516 DFNEDT
+516 DFNEET
-522 APYLDELLANVNSLY
+522 APYLDEVLTRVNSLY
-537 AVARR
+537 AVAQR

-566 AGYFVPQLDDL
+566 AGYFIPQLDDL

-605 EITSQLRH
+605 EIASQLRH

-618 ADDISVVNYFDAKQS
+618 SDDISVINYFDAKQS

-657 PKLYKMLATWRND
+657 SKLYKMLASWRND
-670 YCKENNIPAFQMF
+670 YCKDNNIPVYTMF
-683 GNATLV
+683 NNATLV
-689 EVSNKL
+689 EVSNRL
-695 PIEIE
+695 PVEIE
-700 QLIKIKG
+700 QLVKIKG

-717 KECVD
+717 KECID
-722 IVRIYCRENGIEASS
+722 IVRIYCRENGIDTST
-737 QSDITFEP
+737 QSNIAFES

-751 EKPKKRKRREKEKV
+751 ETPKKRKRREKEKV

-779 QGKTLQEIADERGLV
+779 QGKTLQEIADERELV
-794 LGTIYTHL
+794 LSTIYTHL

-822 NKVMSILNTTPEI
+822 DRVMSILDATPEI
-835 SNSELFEFLEGSATY
+835 SNSELFESLEGSVTY
-850 DDLRLIRAY
+850 EELRLIRAY
-859 QLSINNQ
+859 QLSDSNK

>member
-1 MPIVAIATI
+1 MSI
-10 AIIAT
+10 
-15 IATIVPIA
+15 
-23 TIATIVAISTL
+23 
-34 NSQLSTFKM
+34 
-43 TVYEIAEEFIQLTNC
+43 YEIAEEFIQLTNC

-74 RQIREVAFKQTAV
+74 RQIRDVAFKQTAV

-114 LPTIEAKKAF
+114 IPTIEAKKSF
-124 IAKQQVSSVRRKIYR
+124 IAKQQVNNVRRKIYR

-198 ELLRR
+198 DLLRR
-203 YYESPYFFHS
+203 YYETPYFFHS
-213 QVIYQDPP
+213 QAIRQDPP

-254 RLLSHCYQPN
+254 RLLNHCYQPN

-310 IFPTEVELVLKLGAK
+310 IFPTEIELILKLGAK

-347 TEINDNEIWVTC
+347 TEINNNEIWVTC
-359 DGESEAIKVSLEV
+359 EGETEAIKVSLEV

-378 TIDPETNQLE
+378 TIDPKTNQIE
-388 EKTLGTFTQY
+388 EKLLGTFTQY

-480 LFKSRYSL
+480 LFKSRYSI
-488 QLLVKLFSLE
+488 QLIAKLFSLE
-498 DLMSHTVSFV
+498 DLMSHTFSFV

-522 APYLDELLANVNSLY
+522 APYLDEVLKRVNDLY
-537 AVARR
+537 AVAQR

-551 PKSDIVRIAERVKAA
+551 PKSDILRIAERVKAA
-566 AGYFVPQLDDL
+566 SGYFVPQLDDL

-590 KVEAQDYIDRLQAIF
+590 KVEAQDYIDRLQAVF
-605 EITSQLRH
+605 EIASQLRH
-613 VIDGI
+613 IITGI
-618 ADDISVVNYFDAKQS
+618 ADDISVINYFDVKQS

-643 YVVEREVKMLKTDH
+643 YVVEREVKMLKTEH
-657 PKLYKMLATWRND
+657 PKLYKMLATWRNE

-683 GNATLV
+683 SNATLV
-689 EVSNKL
+689 EVSNRL
-695 PIEIE
+695 PIELE
-700 QLIKIKG
+700 SLIKIKG

-722 IVRIYCRENGIEASS
+722 IVRIYCRENGIDASS
-737 QSDITFEP
+737 QSDIAFE
-745 ESEYGD
+745 SDAEYSSRDTASYVRSDQD
-751 EKPKKRKRREKEKV
+751 EQSLTKKSRNKRTRKEKI
-765 EKIPSEEIT
+765 EKTPTEEIT
-774 LSLIN
+774 LFLIN
-779 QGKTLQEIADERGLV
+779 QGKTLQEIADERSLV
-794 LGTIYTHL
+794 LSTIYTHL

-822 NKVMSILNTTPEI
+822 DRVMSVLNETPEI
-835 SNSELFEFLEGSATY
+835 SNSELFERLEGSATY
-850 DDLRLIRAY
+850 EELRLIRAH
-859 QLSINNQ
+859 QLSSNNQSVDH

>member
-1 MPIVAIATI
+1 M
-10 AIIAT
+10 
-15 IATIVPIA
+15 
-23 TIATIVAISTL
+23 
-34 NSQLSTFKM
+34 
-43 TVYEIAEEFIQLTNC
+43 
-58 SVFLTGKA
+58 
-66 GTGKTTML
+66 
-74 RQIREVAFKQTAV
+74 
-87 VAPTGVAAI
+87 AAI

-114 LPTIEAKKAF
+114 IPTAEAKKSF
-124 IAKQQVSSVRRKIYR
+124 IAKQQVNDVRRKIYR

-155 VLDAIDT
+155 ILDAIDT
-162 VLRHYRFRP
+162 VLRHYRFRR

-188 LPPVCVGEEW
+188 LPPVCVGDEW

-213 QVIYQDPP
+213 QVVKQQPP

-243 VRNNQLTPDTF
+243 VRNNQLTPDTL
-254 RLLSHCYQPN
+254 RLLNLCYNPD

-293 APYYKFMA
+293 APYYKYMA

-310 IFPTEVELVLKLGAK
+310 NFPTEVELTLKLGAK
-325 VMFIANDMAQP
+325 VMFIANDLAQP

-347 TEINDNEIWVTC
+347 TEINNDEIWVTC

-378 TIDPETNQLE
+378 TIDPKTNQLE

-409 KSQGLTFDR
+409 KSQGLTFDK

-452 PNSLAV
+452 PYSLVV
-458 DPQIVRYS
+458 DPNIVRYS

-480 LFKSRYSL
+480 LFKSRYSV
-488 QLLVKLFSLE
+488 QLLTKLFSLE
-498 DLMSHTVSFV
+498 DLMSHTFDFY
-508 NYIKTVLD
+508 NYIKTVLA

-522 APYLDELLANVNSLY
+522 APYLEDLFTQVNELY
-537 AVARR
+537 G
-542 FVAQLLSFN
+542 VAQRFIYQLNNAN
-551 PKSDIVRIAERVKAA
+551 PTDIEFISSRVNAA
-566 AGYFVPQLDDL
+566 SGYFVPKLDDL
-577 LILIESS
+577 LVLIESS

-590 KVEAQDYIDRLQAIF
+590 KVEAQDYVDRLQAVF
-605 EITSQLRH
+605 EIASQLRH
-613 VIDGI
+613 IIAGI
-618 ADDISVVNYFDAKQS
+618 ADDMSVVNYFDVKQS

-643 YVVEREVKMLKTDH
+643 YVVEREVKMLKTEH
-657 PKLYKMLATWRND
+657 PNLFKMLASWRND
-670 YCKENNIPAFQMF
+670 YCKENNIIVYQMF
-683 GNATLV
+683 TNKVLV
-689 EVSNKL
+689 DVSNSL
-695 PIEIE
+695 PTEIE
-700 QLIKIKG
+700 HLSKIKG
-707 FGKIKIQRFG
+707 FGKIKIQRYG
-717 KECVD
+717 QDCID
-722 IVRIYCRENGIEASS
+722 IVRLYCRENGI
-737 QSDITFEP
+737 DITTQSNISFEP
-745 ESEYGD
+745 ESEYGNAVEEGRD
-751 EKPKKRKRREKEKV
+751 AINCVSKNKKSRRKEKEKI
-765 EKIPSEEIT
+765 EKTPTEEIT

-779 QGKTLQEIADERGLV
+779 QGKTLQEIADERSLV
-794 LGTIYTHL
+794 LSTIYTHL

-822 NKVMSILNTTPEI
+822 CRVMAILNATPEI
-835 SNSELFEFLEGSATY
+835 SNSELFESLEGSVTY
-850 DDLRLIRAY
+850 EELRLIRAY
-859 QLSINNQ
+859 QLSDSNK

>member
-1 MPIVAIATI
+1 MTI
-10 AIIAT
+10 
-15 IATIVPIA
+15 
-23 TIATIVAISTL
+23 
-34 NSQLSTFKM
+34 
-43 TVYEIAEEFIQLTNC
+43 YEIAEEFIQLTNC
-58 SVFLTGKA
+58 SIFLTGKA

-74 RQIREVAFKQTAV
+74 RQIREAAFKQTAV

-114 LPTIEAKKAF
+114 IPTVEAKKSF
-124 IAKQQVSSVRRKIYR
+124 IAKQQVNSVRRKIYR

-155 VLDAIDT
+155 MLDAIDT

-198 ELLRR
+198 DLLRR

-213 QVIYQDPP
+213 QVIKQQPP

-243 VRNNQLTPDTF
+243 VRNNQLTPDTL
-254 RLLSHCYQPN
+254 RLLNLCYQPD
-264 FRNVDEYITLTTHNA
+264 FRNVDDYITLTTHNA

-293 APYYKFMA
+293 APYYKYMA

-310 IFPTEVELVLKLGAK
+310 IFPTDVELTLKLGAK

-341 GKIGEI
+341 GKISEI
-347 TEINDNEIWVTC
+347 TEINNNEIWVTC

-378 TIDPETNQLE
+378 TIDPKTNQLE

-440 SLDGIVLTSQIN
+440 SLDGIVLTSLIN

-466 EQRLPIVELERQVE
+466 EQRLPIAELECQVE
-480 LFKSRYSL
+480 LFKSRYSI

-498 DLMSHTVSFV
+498 DLMSHTFSFV
-508 NYIKTVLD
+508 NYIKTVLA
-516 DFNEDT
+516 DFNEET
-522 APYLDELLANVNSLY
+522 APYLDEVLTRVNSLY
-537 AVARR
+537 AVAQR

-551 PKSDIVRIAERVKAA
+551 PKSDIVRIVERVKAA
-566 AGYFVPQLDDL
+566 AGYFIPQLDDL

-605 EITSQLRH
+605 EIASQLRH

-618 ADDISVVNYFDAKQS
+618 SDDISVINYFDAKQS

-657 PKLYKMLATWRND
+657 SKLYKMLASWRND
-670 YCKENNIPAFQMF
+670 YCKDNNIPVYTMF
-683 GNATLV
+683 NNATLV
-689 EVSNKL
+689 EVSNRL
-695 PIEIE
+695 PVEIE
-700 QLIKIKG
+700 QLVKIKG

-717 KECVD
+717 KECID
-722 IVRIYCRENGIEASS
+722 IVRIYCRENGIDTST
-737 QSDITFEP
+737 QSNIAFES

-751 EKPKKRKRREKEKV
+751 ETPKKRKRREKEKV

-779 QGKTLQEIADERGLV
+779 QGKTLQEIADERELV
-794 LGTIYTHL
+794 LSTIYTHL

-822 NKVMSILNTTPEI
+822 DRVMSILDATPEI
-835 SNSELFEFLEGSATY
+835 SNSELFESLEGSVTY
-850 DDLRLIRAY
+850 EELRLIRAY
-859 QLSINNQ
+859 QLSNSNK

>member
-1 MPIVAIATI
+1 M
-10 AIIAT
+10 
-15 IATIVPIA
+15 
-23 TIATIVAISTL
+23 S
-34 NSQLSTFKM
+34 
-43 TVYEIAEEFIQLTNC
+43 VYEIAEEFIQLTNC

-74 RQIREVAFKQTAV
+74 RQIREAAFKQTAV

-114 LPTIEAKKAF
+114 IPTVEAKRSF
-124 IAKQQVSSVRRKIYR
+124 IAKQQVNNVRRKIYR

-198 ELLRR
+198 DLLRR
-203 YYESPYFFHS
+203 YYETPYFFHS
-213 QVIYQDPP
+213 QVIRQDPP

-254 RLLSHCYQPN
+254 RLLNHCYQPD

-310 IFPTEVELVLKLGAK
+310 IFPTEIELVLKLGAK

-347 TEINDNEIWVTC
+347 TEINNNEIWVTC
-359 DGESEAIKVSLEV
+359 EGEAEAIKVSLEV

-378 TIDPETNQLE
+378 TIDPKTNQIE
-388 EKTLGTFTQY
+388 EKLLGTFTQY

-480 LFKSRYSL
+480 LFKSRYSI
-488 QLLVKLFSLE
+488 QLLAKLFSLE
-498 DLMSHTVSFV
+498 DLMSHTFSFV

-522 APYLDELLANVNSLY
+522 APYLDEVLTRVNSLY
-537 AVARR
+537 AVAQR

-551 PKSDIVRIAERVKAA
+551 PKFDIVRIAERVKAA

-613 VIDGI
+613 VIEGI

-683 GNATLV
+683 SNATLV
-689 EVSNKL
+689 EVSNRL

-700 QLIKIKG
+700 SLIKIKG

-722 IVRIYCRENGIEASS
+722 IVRIYCRENGIDASA
-737 QSDITFEP
+737 QSDIAFEP
-745 ESEYGD
+745 EAEYEE
-751 EKPKKRKRREKEKV
+751 EKPKKRKRKEKEKV

-779 QGKTLQEIADERGLV
+779 QGKTLQEVADERELTI
-794 LGTIYTHL
+794 GTIYTHL

-810 IDIAQYVDADLL
+810 IAINQYVDANLL
-822 NKVMSILNTTPEI
+822 SRVMSILNETPEI
-835 SNSELFEFLEGSATY
+835 SNSELFESLEGVATY
-850 DDLRLIRAY
+850 DELRLIRAY
-859 QLSINNQ
+859 QCANL

>member
-1 MPIVAIATI
+1 MRKESIF
-10 AIIAT
+10 
-15 IATIVPIA
+15 
-23 TIATIVAISTL
+23 
-34 NSQLSTFKM
+34 NSQLSIHKM

-74 RQIREVAFKQTAV
+74 RQIREGAFKQTAV

-114 LPTIEAKKAF
+114 IPTVEAKKSF
-124 IAKQQVSSVRRKIYR
+124 IAKQQVNDVRRKIYR

-203 YYESPYFFHS
+203 YYATPYFFHS
-213 QVIYQDPP
+213 QAIQQQPP

-243 VRNNQLTPDTF
+243 VRNNQLTPDTL
-254 RLLSHCYQPN
+254 RLLNLCYKPD

-279 SADAINNDELAKID
+279 SADAINNDELSKID
-293 APYYKFMA
+293 APYYKFVA

-310 IFPTEVELVLKLGAK
+310 NFPTEVELSLKLGAK

-347 TEINDNEIWVTC
+347 TEINNDEIWVTC
-359 DGESEAIKVSLEV
+359 DGEDEAIKVSLEV

-378 TIDPETNQLE
+378 TIDPKTNQIE
-388 EKTLGTFTQY
+388 EKLLGTFTQY

-452 PNSLAV
+452 PYSLAV

-466 EQRLPIVELERQVE
+466 EQRLPVVELERQVE
-480 LFKSRYSL
+480 LFKSRYSV
-488 QLLVKLFSLE
+488 QLLAKLFSLE
-498 DLMSHTVSFV
+498 DLMSHTFDFV
-508 NYIKTVLD
+508 NYIKTVLA

-522 APYLDELLANVNSLY
+522 APYLDEFLSRVNELY
-537 AVARR
+537 GVAQR
-542 FVAQLLSFN
+542 FLAQLLSFN
-551 PKSDIVRIAERVKAA
+551 PKTDIVRIAERVKAA
-566 AGYFVPQLDDL
+566 SGYFVPQLDDL
-577 LILIESS
+577 LVLIESS

-590 KVEAQDYIDRLQAIF
+590 KVEAQDYVERLQAVF
-605 EITSQLRH
+605 EIASQLRH
-613 VIDGI
+613 VIAGI
-618 ADDISVVNYFDAKQS
+618 ADDISVVNYFDVKQS

-643 YVVEREVKMLKTDH
+643 YVVEREVKMLKTEH
-657 PKLYKMLATWRND
+657 PKLYKQLATWRND
-670 YCKENNIPAFQMF
+670 YCKEQNIPAFAMF
-683 GNATLV
+683 SNATLV

-700 QLIKIKG
+700 QLTKIKG
-707 FGKIKIQRFG
+707 FGKVKIQRYG

-722 IVRIYCRENGIEASS
+722 IVRIYCRENGIDASA
-737 QSDITFEP
+737 QADIAFEP
-745 ESEYGD
+745 ETECVD
-751 EKPKKRKRREKEKV
+751 ENPKPRKRKEKEKV
-765 EKIPSEEIT
+765 EKIPTEEIT
-774 LSLIN
+774 YSLLI
-779 QGKTLQEIADERGLV
+779 QDKTPQEVADERGLV
-794 LGTIYTHL
+794 VSTIYTHI

-810 IDIAQYVDADLL
+810 IDIQQYVDADLL
-822 NKVMSILNTTPEI
+822 SRVMSILAETPEI
-835 SNSELFEFLEGSATY
+835 SNSELFEQLDGAATY
-850 DDLRLIRAY
+850 DDLKLIRAH
-859 QLSINNQ
+859 QLSILNQ

>member
-1 MPIVAIATI
+1 MSI
-10 AIIAT
+10 
-15 IATIVPIA
+15 
-23 TIATIVAISTL
+23 
-34 NSQLSTFKM
+34 
-43 TVYEIAEEFIQLTNC
+43 YEIAEEFIQLTNC

-74 RQIREVAFKQTAV
+74 RQIRDVAFKQTAV

-114 LPTIEAKKAF
+114 IPTIEAKKSF
-124 IAKQQVSSVRRKIYR
+124 IAKQQVNNVRRKIYR

-198 ELLRR
+198 DLLRR
-203 YYESPYFFHS
+203 YYETPYFFHS
-213 QVIYQDPP
+213 QVIRQDPP

-254 RLLSHCYQPN
+254 RLLNHCYQPN

-310 IFPTEVELVLKLGAK
+310 IFPTEIELILKLGAK

-347 TEINDNEIWVTC
+347 TEINNNEIWVTC
-359 DGESEAIKVSLEV
+359 EGETEAIKVSLEV

-378 TIDPETNQLE
+378 TIDPKTNQIE
-388 EKTLGTFTQY
+388 EKLLGTFTQY

-480 LFKSRYSL
+480 LFKSRYSI
-488 QLLVKLFSLE
+488 QLLAKLFSLE
-498 DLMSHTVSFV
+498 DLMSHTFSFV

-522 APYLDELLANVNSLY
+522 APYLDEVLKRVNDLY
-537 AVARR
+537 AVAQR

-551 PKSDIVRIAERVKAA
+551 PKSDILRIAERVKAA
-566 AGYFVPQLDDL
+566 SGYFVPQLDDL

-590 KVEAQDYIDRLQAIF
+590 KVEAQDYIDRLQAVF
-605 EITSQLRH
+605 EIASQLRH
-613 VIDGI
+613 IIVGI
-618 ADDISVVNYFDAKQS
+618 ADDISVINYFDVKQS

-643 YVVEREVKMLKTDH
+643 YVVEREVKILKTEH
-657 PKLYKMLATWRND
+657 PKLYKMLATWRNE

-683 GNATLV
+683 SNATLV
-689 EVSNKL
+689 EVSNRL
-695 PIEIE
+695 PIELE
-700 QLIKIKG
+700 SLIKIKG

-722 IVRIYCRENGIEASS
+722 IVRIYCRENGIDASS
-737 QSDITFEP
+737 QSDIVFEP
-745 ESEYGD
+745 EAEYSSRDTASHVRSDQD
-751 EKPKKRKRREKEKV
+751 EQSSTKKSRNKRTRKEKI
-765 EKIPSEEIT
+765 EKTPTEEIT

-779 QGKTLQEIADERGLV
+779 QGKTLQEIADERSLV
-794 LGTIYTHL
+794 LSTIYTHL

-822 NKVMSILNTTPEI
+822 DRVMSVLNETPEI
-835 SNSELFEFLEGSATY
+835 SNSELFERLEGSVTY
-850 DDLRLIRAY
+850 DELRLIRAH
-859 QLSINNQ
+859 QLSSNNQ

>member
-1 MPIVAIATI
+1 
-10 AIIAT
+10 
-15 IATIVPIA
+15 
-23 TIATIVAISTL
+23 
-34 NSQLSTFKM
+34 
-43 TVYEIAEEFIQLTNC
+43 
-58 SVFLTGKA
+58 
-66 GTGKTTML
+66 
-74 RQIREVAFKQTAV
+74 
-87 VAPTGVAAI
+87 VAAI

-114 LPTIEAKKAF
+114 IPTVEAKKSF
-124 IAKQQVSSVRRKIYR
+124 IAKQQVNSVRRKIYR

-155 VLDAIDT
+155 MLDAIDT

-198 ELLRR
+198 DLLRR

-213 QVIYQDPP
+213 QVIKQQPP

-243 VRNNQLTPDTF
+243 VRNNQLTPDTL
-254 RLLSHCYQPN
+254 RLLNLCYQPD
-264 FRNVDEYITLTTHNA
+264 FRNVDDYITLTTHNA

-293 APYYKFMA
+293 APYYKYMA

-310 IFPTEVELVLKLGAK
+310 IFPTDVELTLKLGAK

-347 TEINDNEIWVTC
+347 TEINNNEIWVTC

-378 TIDPETNQLE
+378 TIDPKTNQLE

-440 SLDGIVLTSQIN
+440 SLDGIVLTSLIN

-466 EQRLPIVELERQVE
+466 EQRLPIAELECQVE
-480 LFKSRYSL
+480 LFKSRYSI

-498 DLMSHTVSFV
+498 DLMSHTFSFV
-508 NYIKTVLD
+508 NYIKTVLA
-516 DFNEDT
+516 DFNEET
-522 APYLDELLANVNSLY
+522 APYLDEVLTRVNSLY
-537 AVARR
+537 AVAQR

-566 AGYFVPQLDDL
+566 AGYFIPQLDDL

-590 KVEAQDYIDRLQAIF
+590 KVEAQDYVDRLQAIF
-605 EITSQLRH
+605 EIASQLRH

-618 ADDISVVNYFDAKQS
+618 ADDISVINYFDAKQS

-657 PKLYKMLATWRND
+657 PKLYKMLASWRND
-670 YCKENNIPAFQMF
+670 YCKDNNIPVYTMF
-683 GNATLV
+683 SNATLV
-689 EVSNKL
+689 EISNRL

-700 QLIKIKG
+700 QLPKIKG
-707 FGKIKIQRFG
+707 FGKVKIQRFG
-717 KECVD
+717 KECID
-722 IVRIYCRENGIEASS
+722 IVRIYCRENGIDTTT
-737 QSDITFEP
+737 QSDIAFEP

-751 EKPKKRKRREKEKV
+751 EVIESRDAIDSVSKPKKSKRKTKEKV
-765 EKIPSEEIT
+765 EKISSEEIT
-774 LSLIN
+774 LALLN
-779 QGKTLQEIADERGLV
+779 EGKTPEEVASERDLTMS
-794 LGTIYTHL
+794 TIYTHM
-802 AKLIHAKK
+802 AKLINTKK
-810 IDIAQYVDADLL
+810 IDIDQYVDADLL
-822 NKVMSILNTTPEI
+822 NLVMSILNKTPEL
-835 SNSELFEFLEGSATY
+835 SNSELFEQLNGSVSY
-850 DDLRLIRAY
+850 DILRLIRAY
-859 QLSINNQ
+859 QLLHLDC